1 MNIIRGAMLNAT
13 IIWGFLL
20 LDLGYAIAFSPLS
33 LLVKSSDLVQ
43 HRLPNKSHNKEELV
57 KDEEVSIND
66 SVPSRRDIF
75 LQLASSTTVA
85 TTALTLKTQPSF
97 ASEGTTT
104 IIAPS
109 KSSNILCDP
118 SVSIFKHPTKK
129 RTVYLLGTAHISS
142 KSADASAQ
150 LVRDMKPN
158 AVFVELDAKRVGRA
172 IPKPKAENWP
182 MPPNTDDQQSTSDVN
197 NAASPS
203 ISVTVS
209 NTNVIAQPQTDQSSS
224 VKSNKPNIFDFREMA
239 LRKGSE
245 VIGNSIKGLYSKLES
260 EGFQAGEEFVVAVRE
275 GLKINAKIILGDR
288 DVEVTLRRLTEALA
302 KTDLKKLLAAD
313 SELEENMKQLL
324 PKEMTPSDLQ
334 NGDMTTDQLKYFVE
348 TVKAKDNVRLLMNN
362 LKSVAPEVYQ
372 AMVAERDVFMAN
384 GLDGL
389 DQFDSIVAV
398 MGIAHVDGVENT
410 LKSRGWVEVK
420 PSC

>member
-1 MNIIRGAMLNAT
+1 MLNTT
-13 IIWGFLL
+13 IICGFLL
-20 LDLGYAIAFSPLS
+20 LDLGYLVAFSPFF
-33 LLVKSSDLVQ
+33 Q
-43 HRLPNKSHNKEELV
+43 HRLPNESHNKQGLV
-57 KDEEVSIND
+57 KDEEVTIID

-75 LQLASSTTVA
+75 IQLASSTTVA
-85 TTALTLKTQPSF
+85 TAALTLKTQPSF

-142 KSADASAQ
+142 KSADAASK

-172 IPKPKAENWP
+172 IPKPNAENWP
-182 MPPNTDDQQSTSDVN
+182 MPPNTDDQQSTSDVD

-224 VKSNKPNIFDFREMA
+224 AQTVKSNKPNIFDFREMA